1 MKENQKQPAGSIF
14 LQITFPLLAG
24 TAAVIALGV
33 WVVIGVGGAGISR
46 WAEIS
51 TVLLVIPVLI
61 LSLIPLAVIAG
72 LAAGISW
79 LIRNIPQ
86 ITTRIQEAFRTV
98 QETASRLSS
107 LAVKPVI
114 WPRSNWAGL
123 KSIFQRNPPQP
134 HNDEIPINIE

>member
-1 MKENQKQPAGSIF
+1 MKENQKQSAGSFF

-61 LSLIPLAVIAG
+61 FSLIPLAVIAG

-86 ITTRIQEAFRTV
+86 ITIRVQEALQTV
-98 QETASRLSS
+98 QETASRISS
-107 LAVKPVI
+107 LAVEPVI
-114 WPRSNWAGL
+114 WPRSSWAGL
-123 KSIFQRNPPQP
+123 KSIFQRNPPQS
-134 HNDEIPINIE
+134 HNDEIPINME